1 MLNSDTGQLIENKIT
16 NIIPKTH
23 SARIRTGRII
33 DPPPFLGRKRTRI
46 KSSNR
51 KEEDEEEAHQRIPPK
66 EPKFKRHKP
75 SNDTKV
81 QIEEL
86 KIETNLGDC
95 PNLLHLPSSSQSLNN
110 SQLSDKTERLIYNSV
125 TIPPDIDLTLRFEKV
140 RKYIRKKYN

>member
-1 MLNSDTGQLIENKIT
+1 MLNSDTGQVIENKKT

-23 SARIRTGRII
+23 SARIRTGRIK

-46 KSSNR
+46 KYRNR
-51 KEEDEEEAHQRIPPK
+51 KEEDEEEAHQKIPPK
-66 EPKFKRHKP
+66 EPQFKRHKP

-95 PNLLHLPSSSQSLNN
+95 PDLLHSPSSSQSLNN

-125 TIPPDIDLTLRFEKV
+125 TIPPDIDPILRFEKV